1 MSARRARMMFV
12 AALLLGVA
20 GDLWSRTPAWGLNVV
35 AWVGF
40 AVLSALVVGWP
51 TPFGF
56 DRSLRSRDLLL
67 ALGATFLF
75 AAALLFRD
83 APALVF
89 FNVVATLTAA
99 AIAGYVAFGRSLGRF
114 RVRDLIRSWWHS
126 FLGAMTGCAV
136 LAIRD
141 AGWDRRAGT
150 PDGRV
155 RAALVGTLLAVPPV
169 LLVASLLG
177 SADPVFGDFLDSWQ
191 SIGVAPLIGHVV
203 VAGVIAWPVAGWLRG
218 LVTTPAGSGKVPYV
232 TPSRIDFLGVAPAL
246 YAVVGLLA
254 AYLGLQARALF
265 GGQAYVL
272 ATSGLT
278 YAEYARRGFFELVAV
293 TAIALLLLIVADW
306 ALDRHAA
313 EATRRFQ
320 RAGWVL
326 LVLLG
331 VLMASAL
338 QRMWLY
344 VSYYGLSETRLYAT
358 AGMAWLG
365 AALGWFGLTILRGL
379 RARFGVG
386 LLVISAGW
394 LASLNLLDPDRVVVR
409 VDIARAIAGQEFD
422 VPYHSSL
429 SLDALPSLIAEA
441 PLLGTAACEQ
451 LLSAILDGKG
461 DRTTWDG
468 DWRSWTIPR
477 AHATS
482 LLHGDALTTARA
494 SCRPPL
500 TPEP

>member
-1 MSARRARMMFV
+1 MMLV

-20 GDLWSRTPAWGLNVV
+20 GDLWFRVPVWGLNLV

-40 AVLSALVVGWP
+40 AVVAALVLGWP

-56 DRSLRSRDLLL
+56 DRSPRTRDLLA
-67 ALGATFLF
+67 ALTATFLF

-83 APALVF
+83 APALVL
-89 FNVVATLTAA
+89 FNVAATLTAA
-99 AIAGYVAFGRSLGRF
+99 ALAGYVAFGRSLGRF
-114 RVRDLIRSWWHS
+114 RVRDLVRSWWNA
-126 FLGAMTGCAV
+126 FLGGMTGFAI

-141 AGWDRRAGT
+141 AEWDRRAGS
-150 PDGRV
+150 PDGRM
-155 RAALVGTLLAVPPV
+155 RAALVGSFLAVPPV
-169 LLVASLLG
+169 FLVASLLG
-177 SADPVFGDFLDSWQ
+177 SADPVFGDFLESWQ
-191 SIGVAPLIGHVV
+191 HIGLAPLMGHIML
-203 VAGVIAWPVAGWLRG
+203 AGVIAWPVAGWLRG
-218 LVTTPAGSGKVPYV
+218 LVTTPAGSGMVPYV
-232 TPSRIDFLGVAPAL
+232 SPSRLDFFGIAPAL
-246 YAVVGLLA
+246 FAVVGLLA

-265 GGQAYVL
+265 GGEAYVL

-293 TAIALLLLIVADW
+293 TAIALFLLIAADW
-306 ALDRHAA
+306 ALDRRTP
-313 EATRRFQ
+313 EATSRFH

-365 AALGWFGLTILRGL
+365 AALGWFGLTILRGR

-394 LASLNLLDPDRVVVR
+394 VASLNLLDPDRMVVR
-409 VDIARAIAGQEFD
+409 VDISRAIAGQAFD
-422 VPYHSSL
+422 IPYHSSL

-441 PLLGTAACEQ
+441 PLLGVAACER
-451 LLSAILDGKG
+451 LLDAVLEGEG
-461 DRTTWDG
+461 DRRVWDG
-468 DWRSWTIPR
+468 DWRSWTLPR
-477 AHATS
+477 NRAS
-482 LLHGDALTTARA
+482 KLLAGDAMTTARA
-494 SCRPPL
+494 SCHSPL
-500 TPEP
+500 TPES